1 MRRGRQWPLAIVA
14 VLLLSSAG
22 QVAFAV
28 VASSDASFAV
38 ERDYYRKALRFDDE
52 LARRRASDLLA
63 WRIDSHVQLADEGRQ
78 GRVTVT
84 VTDSTGIPVAGASV
98 SVVAMHNARA
108 ADELAA
114 TLVEVGAGVYEAP
127 LPAERPGEWEVRITV
142 ARGEERFASSER
154 ITARQA
160 R

>member
-1 MRRGRQWPLAIVA
+1 MKRGHQWPLAIVA

-38 ERDYYRKALRFDDE
+38 ERDYYQKALRFDDE

-63 WRIDSHVQLADEGRQ
+63 WRVVSRMQLAEGGREGRIA
-78 GRVTVT
+78 VTIV
-84 VTDSTGIPVAGASV
+84 DSAGAPVTGATV
-98 SVVAMHNARA
+98 SVTAMHNARA

-114 TLVEVGAGVYEAP
+114 TLLEVGAGGYEAP
-127 LPAERPGEWEVRITV
+127 LPADRPGEWEVRFSVT
-142 ARGEERFASSER
+142 RGDERFASRER
-154 ITARQA
+154 IIARQA